1 MIGSNRAMV
10 LRSRAT
16 AHPSSACRLAVL
28 QVVPDNCAPS
38 KALAETHM
46 LLATCMC
53 DSHICAIDTNNIKG
67 RSVTPRLSAHS

>member
-38 KALAETHM
+38 KAPAVTHM
-46 LLATCMC
+46 PLATCMC
-53 DSHICAIDTNNIKG
+53 VSHICSIDNNNMKG
-67 RSVTPRLSAHS
+67 CSVTPRLPAHS